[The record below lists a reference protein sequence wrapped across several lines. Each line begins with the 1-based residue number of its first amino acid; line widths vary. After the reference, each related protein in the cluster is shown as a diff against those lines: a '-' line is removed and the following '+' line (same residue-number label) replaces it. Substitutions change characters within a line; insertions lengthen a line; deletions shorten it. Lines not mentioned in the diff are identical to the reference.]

1 MLKFGEWIGH
11 GDLLTVK
18 MILEAKKSMSGS
30 ATAFGRLEFLGPIRI
45 QMLHMKMKKISQDY
59 GQNMKHEINFDDTLT
74 IPWFAL
80 MCRVRVSNKSKNIK
94 KNDSSFELHDQFIAC
109 IQESY
114 LLNMFDNYQ
123 EAFGDRLL
131 HISSLADALEY
142 VYDMLDYFG
151 IQLFYDPKKEFTI
164 EEGEDDPFLYC
175 QVVKTLL
182 QYEKIITLH

>member
-1 MLKFGEWIGH
+1 
-11 GDLLTVK
+11 
-18 MILEAKKSMSGS
+18 
-30 ATAFGRLEFLGPIRI
+30 
-45 QMLHMKMKKISQDY
+45 
-59 GQNMKHEINFDDTLT
+59 
-74 IPWFAL
+74 
-80 MCRVRVSNKSKNIK
+80 
-94 KNDSSFELHDQFIAC
+94 
-109 IQESY
+109 
-114 LLNMFDNYQ
+114 MFDNYQ

-182 QYEKIITLH
+182 QYEKLITLHWQRKNSVLRK